1 MRIGRR
7 IGRIWLIGLIGL
19 LAGCE
24 VIPSEKQLIPLPNA
38 EPESNALL
46 VEFTGFLC
54 VNCPTAAE
62 EAQRLQKTYPDN
74 LVVVAMHPK
83 DNHFTQTGK
92 PEYDYTCPEANVYY
106 NWFDGSSTT
115 PFPTGIVDMQRGWLD
130 YTSWATAVLTS
141 IMQKKAGWLE
151 LQISDVNEDERSFNV
166 SADVWAADDAQLLL
180 WLVADSV
187 LGAQMMPDGSTN
199 LAYTHRHM
207 LRASIT
213 EDPWG
218 IKVTGSNLAQLGR
231 SAEPCSGLQ
240 VTEEQD
246 PVQTREISYVVT
258 DSIGGKE
265 LPLSDYSVVGVLV
278 EAESMKLI
286 DVQQKEIK
294 ER

>member
-1 MRIGRR
+1 MRTKTKTKTKIGL
-7 IGRIWLIGLIGL
+7 IWLIGLIGL

-24 VIPSEKQLIPLPNA
+24 VIPSEKQLIPLANA

-106 NWFDGSSTT
+106 NWSDGSSTT

-141 IMQKKAGWLE
+141 IMQKKAGWLA
-151 LQISDVNEDERSFNV
+151 LQISDVDEEERRFNV
-166 SADVWAADDAQLLL
+166 SADVWTADDAQLLL

-218 IKVTGSNLAQLGR
+218 IKGY
-231 SAEPCSGLQ
+231 GLQ
-240 VTEEQD
+240 VTEEED

-265 LPLSDYSVVGVLV
+265 LPLSDYSVVGVL
-278 EAESMKLI
+278 EEEEPMKLI